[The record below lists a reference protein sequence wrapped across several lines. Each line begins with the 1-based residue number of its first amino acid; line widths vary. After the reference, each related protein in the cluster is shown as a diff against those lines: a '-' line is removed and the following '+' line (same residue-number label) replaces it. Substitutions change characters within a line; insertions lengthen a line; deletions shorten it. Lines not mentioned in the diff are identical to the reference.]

1 MILAATKKTLQ
12 TLHQACCPVNVSL
25 DHKLFSLQLT
35 HSQTTVAIALQDLV
49 QTGRLRTDQTQ
60 SFAAQVLSAVQ
71 SMVQQEAQQQSA
83 KALDFQISNDKEQAT
98 SPSTGS
104 KQAIW
109 PTPRGAYL
117 WGTIGSGKTM
127 LLDLFCTSFSDSDRQ
142 KLGLCRL
149 HFHEFML
156 SIHRR
161 LHFLQQSAPRIQ
173 GKSQHGLPVYR

>member
-1 MILAATKKTLQ
+1 MQLSHSLRR
-12 TLHQACCPVNVSL
+12 ACCHVNTSQ
-25 DHKLFSLQLT
+25 DRKMFSLLSIC
-35 HSQTTVAIALQDLV
+35 SQTTVATALQDLV
-49 QTGRLRTDQTQ
+49 HTGRLRVDQTQ

-71 SMVQQEAQQQSA
+71 SMVQQEAQQQQST
-83 KALDFQISNDKEQAT
+83 KVSDVHSSNETDIATTQAT
-98 SPSTGS
+98 LPSTGS
-104 KQAIW
+104 KQAIR
-109 PTPRGAYL
+109 PMPRGAYL

-142 KLGLCRL
+142 SLGLCRL